1 MIEARALTLQAGS
14 RMLLSRVDFR
24 IERGAFVAILGANG
38 AGKTTL
44 VRTIAGLRRPDS
56 GRLLVNEHD
65 AFSLPPYE
73 RGRSM
78 AHIAGD
84 ETFLDQVLVSEVVA
98 MGRYPHHR
106 WWEWS
111 QTEHDEHAIH
121 DALDQA
127 GMRAFAHRR
136 FDTLS
141 SGERQRVWIALAL
154 AQEAP
159 LLLLDEPTSHLDVR
173 AAYDVLLLLR
183 KQRDAGKTIVCVLH
197 DVNDAA
203 QFADRLLVIGRQRIL
218 AYDKPENVLRSAA
231 LESAYGIPMEIARA
245 ASGSLRVFP
254 AAGLRPRR
262 ENEQH
267 ERLEHAD

>member
-1 MIEARALTLQAGS
+1 
-14 RMLLSRVDFR
+14 MLLCGIDFT

-44 VRTIAGLRRPDS
+44 VRTLAGLRHPDE
-56 GRLLVNEHD
+56 GRVLIDGRD
-65 AFSLPPYE
+65 ASALSPHE
-73 RGRSM
+73 RGRSI
-78 AHIAGD
+78 AHIGGD

-106 WWEWS
+106 WWEWV
-111 QTEHDEHAIH
+111 QTSSDEAAIN
-121 DALDQA
+121 DALAQT
-127 GMRAFAHRR
+127 GMQSFAHRR

-173 AAYDVLLLLR
+173 AAHEVLHLLR
-183 KQRDAGKTIVCVLH
+183 AQCDAGKTIVCVLH

-203 QFADRLLVIGRQRIL
+203 QFADRLLVIGSQSLL
-218 AYDKPENVLRSAA
+218 AFDSPEAVLQTAA
-231 LESAYGIPMEIARA
+231 LEQAYGVPMELART
-245 ASGSLRVFP
+245 ASGSLRVFIRS
-254 AAGLRPRR
+254 GRGR
-262 ENEQH
+262 
-267 ERLEHAD
+267 